1 MYIRNAERGQ
11 ISAKEE
17 GIHMKKFFVGFLV
30 VLGVYMFFRGESAG
44 VGKPVNQMSYVDS
57 EEAKQAKQVI
67 SEEAKKY
74 NLPEWIP
81 LTIAEHE
88 SRFNPRAIGDQGT
101 SFGLFQLHR
110 GGGLAP
116 ENLTDEELKDPRRN
130 AEIAMPHLAKGYKRG
145 MEKGLTEFELLKY
158 VANTSGWPGTLGP
171 EWTDKNM
178 KYNIGLENV
187 YYQNK
192 GVMKE

>member
-1 MYIRNAERGQ
+1 MCKAERRQ

-17 GIHMKKFFVGFLV
+17 VRYVKKFFVGFLIV
-30 VLGVYMFFRGESAG
+30 VGIYTFFRGESEG
-44 VGKPVNQMSYVDS
+44 MDRVINSTSYVDS
-57 EEAKQAKQVI
+57 EEAKQMKQII
-67 SEEAKKY
+67 SEEAEKY

-88 SRFNPRAIGDQGT
+88 SRLNPRAVGDHGT

-110 GGGLAP
+110 GGGIAP
-116 ENLTDEELKDPRRN
+116 ENVTDEQLKDPRIN
-130 AEIAMPHLAKGYKRG
+130 AQIAMPHLAKGYKRG
-145 MEKGLTEFELLKY
+145 VEKGLTEFELLKY
-158 VANTSGWPGTLGP
+158 IANTSGWPGNLGT

-178 KYNIGLENV
+178 NYNIGLENA
-187 YYQNK
+187 YYKNK

>member
-1 MYIRNAERGQ
+1 
-11 ISAKEE
+11 
-17 GIHMKKFFVGFLV
+17 MKKFFVGFLV
-30 VLGVYMFFRGESAG
+30 VLGVYMFFRGESEGTERAI
-44 VGKPVNQMSYVDS
+44 NQTSYVNS
-57 EEAKQAKQVI
+57 EEAKQMKQI
-67 SEEAKKY
+67 INEEAKKC
-74 NLPEWIP
+74 NIPEWIP

-88 SRFNPRAIGDQGT
+88 SRLNPRTVGDHGT

-116 ENLTDEELKDPRRN
+116 ENIPEEELKDPRKN
-130 AEIAMPHLAKGYKRG
+130 AQIAMPHLAKGYKRG

-158 VANTSGWPGTLGP
+158 VANTSGWPGNLGT

-187 YYQNK
+187 YNKNK